1 MNWVVNMIKKI
12 IPVLLVI
19 LLISISLSP
28 IGASNDDFLNLTD
41 EVITPLIANSSIL
54 RQPAEFERIEG
65 VLINYGAEDGFGIPY
80 SVISEMSEYVEI
92 VTIVDSLYQQ
102 NEVEIL
108 FQNNEVDLNH
118 CSFLTAPSNSYWT
131 RDYGPWF
138 IYNETSGKMEVVDF
152 KYNRP
157 RQYDNAIP
165 SEYATYKNLSLNY
178 MDLKHAGGNYMT
190 DGQGIS
196 ISTDLVEVENLDLT
210 HSEIEEIV
218 NDFLCIH
225 TYHMVTDVN
234 GEYIKHI
241 DCWAKFLSPSVII
254 IREVPKSHSQY
265 SEIEAAVDYF
275 ETQESCYGINYEIVR
290 VFNPNNEPYINSL
303 IINEK
308 VLVPMSSSQ
317 WDDEAIES
325 YENAMPG
332 YEIIGFSATEYPW
345 LSTDALHCRI
355 KGIPDSGILY
365 IEHTPISGNN
375 GYNVQAKIIP
385 FSGESVTVVLL
396 YWKVEGGEWY
406 SIEMQNIDGYY
417 YKSTIPVHEIG
428 DTIYYYIKAEDNSG
442 RGENHPFIGE
452 LGAYS
457 FLVNNLPPDKPNIDG
472 KIDGKTGELYGYT
485 FSSIDPDG
493 DEVSYFIK
501 WGDGNITNW
510 TNFQNSGTSYF
521 KNHSWSTQGMFT
533 IEAKSKDIEGAESDW
548 ATIEISMPKIK
559 TYINKNFQ
567 RFLEN
572 HPNLFPL
579 LQIILGFK

>member
-1 MNWVVNMIKKI
+1 MIKKM

-19 LLISISLSP
+19 LIILISIST
-28 IGASNDDFLNLTD
+28 IATSNNDFLNLTD
-41 EVITPLIANSSIL
+41 EVLTPLNVTSLVL

-65 VLINYGAEDGFGIPY
+65 VLINYGAEDSFGIPY
-80 SVISEMSEYVEI
+80 SAISEMSEDVEI
-92 VTIVDSLYQQ
+92 VTIVDSLSQQ

-108 FQNNEVDLNH
+108 FQNNQVDLNN
-118 CSFLTAPSNSYWT
+118 CSFLIAHSNSYWT

-138 IYNETSGKMEVVDF
+138 IYNETAEKMEVVDF

-165 SEYATYKNLSLNY
+165 SEYATYKNLSIKY
-178 MDLKHAGGNYMT
+178 MDLEHSGGNYMT

-196 ISTDLVEVENLDLT
+196 ISTDLVKAENPDLT
-210 HSEIEEIV
+210 QSEIEEIV
-218 NDFLCIH
+218 NDFLGIH
-225 TYHMVTDVN
+225 TYYMVPDVN

-241 DCWAKFLSPSVII
+241 DCWAKFLSPEVII

-265 SEIEAAVDYF
+265 SEIESAVDYF
-275 ETQESCYGINYEIVR
+275 ETQKSCYGTNYEIVR

-303 IINEK
+303 ILNEK

-332 YEIIGFSATEYPW
+332 YDIIGISATEYQW
-345 LSTDALHCRI
+345 LSTDALHCRV
-355 KGIPDSGILY
+355 KEIPDKGMLY
-365 IEHTPISGNN
+365 IEHTPISGDN
-375 GYNVQAKIIP
+375 GYNVQSKIIP
-385 FSGESVTVVLL
+385 YSRENVTVALL
-396 YWKVEGGEWY
+396 YWKVEGGEWN
-406 SIEMQNIDGYY
+406 SIEMHNMDGYY
-417 YKSTIPVHEIG
+417 YESTIPIHEIG
-428 DTIYYYIKAEDNSG
+428 DTIYYYIYAEDHSG
-442 RGENHPFIGE
+442 RCENHPFIGA
-452 LGAYS
+452 LGAHS

-472 KIDGKTGELYGYT
+472 KIDGKTGNLYEYT

-510 TNFQNSGTSYF
+510 TTFQNSGTSY
-521 KNHSWSTQGMFT
+521 NMNYSWSTQGMFT
-533 IEAKSKDIEGAESDW
+533 IEAKAKDIEGAESDW
-548 ATIEISMPKIK
+548 ATLEISMPKIK
-559 TYINKNFQ
+559 IFINTIFQ

-579 LQIILGFK
+579 FQYILGLK